1 MRNSNAEGY
10 RPKVRRSHTMTD
22 EKNTTIEVKLPS
34 AEQIVEAG
42 VHFGHKTSSWHP
54 KMEQYIFGAR
64 NGIHVFDA
72 AKTLKKM
79 EEALFF
85 MGRVLS
91 NGGTILFVGTK
102 PAAKAI
108 VREAAKE
115 LGMPYV
121 VDRWLGG
128 TMTNYKTISKRI
140 HYLKELEEQHQTG
153 QWDKFSK
160 KEQLMLRRKMEKLQ
174 GQLVGIRDLNKLP
187 EVVFV
192 SDVKV
197 DNIAV
202 REANKIKIPVVAICD
217 TNMNPTA
224 IDYVIPANDDASSS
238 LKLLM
243 GTIVSNLK
251 NVKPA
256 VKMAEKK
263 EKEF

>member
-187 EVVFV
+187 E
-192 SDVKV
+192 
-197 DNIAV
+197 
-202 REANKIKIPVVAICD
+202 ANKIKIPVVAICD